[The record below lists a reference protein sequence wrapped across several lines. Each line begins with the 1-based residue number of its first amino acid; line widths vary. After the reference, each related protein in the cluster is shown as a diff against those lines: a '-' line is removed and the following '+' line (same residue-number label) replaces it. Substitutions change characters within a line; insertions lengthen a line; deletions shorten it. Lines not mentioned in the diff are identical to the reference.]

1 VQISLDFRAEL
12 RHESTCAASAEK
24 DNDHMTN
31 VNTTTPATVSE
42 QGAHIAPVKA
52 SAKKQAIA
60 KNDAPRART
69 SAKGAKSKKAA
80 SKTAKAAKPHA
91 GPRTGSKSAKVL
103 ALLVRTNGASLA
115 ELRKATGWQA
125 HSVRGFLSTASR
137 TRGVRI
143 ESSKNGAGERIYR
156 VKK

>member
-1 VQISLDFRAEL
+1 
-12 RHESTCAASAEK
+12 
-24 DNDHMTN
+24 MTN
-31 VNTTTPATVSE
+31 ANTTTPATAGE

-60 KNDAPRART
+60 KNDAPKAR
-69 SAKGAKSKKAA
+69 KFGNGAKPKNARKP
-80 SKTAKAAKPHA
+80 AKAPKPQA

-103 ALLVRTNGASLA
+103 GLLARTSGASLA
-115 ELRKATGWQA
+115 ELMKATGWQA

-137 TRGVRI
+137 KRGIRI
-143 ESSKNGAGERIYR
+143 ESSKNGANERIYH

>member
-1 VQISLDFRAEL
+1 VG
-12 RHESTCAASAEK
+12 
-24 DNDHMTN
+24 
-31 VNTTTPATVSE
+31 E
-42 QGAHIAPVKA
+42 QGAHVAPVEA

-60 KNDAPRART
+60 KNDAPKART
-69 SAKGAKSKKAA
+69 SAKGAKPKKDA
-80 SKTAKAAKPHA
+80 SKTAKAPKPQA

-103 ALLVRTNGASLA
+103 ALLARTNGASLA

-137 TRGVRI
+137 KRGVRI